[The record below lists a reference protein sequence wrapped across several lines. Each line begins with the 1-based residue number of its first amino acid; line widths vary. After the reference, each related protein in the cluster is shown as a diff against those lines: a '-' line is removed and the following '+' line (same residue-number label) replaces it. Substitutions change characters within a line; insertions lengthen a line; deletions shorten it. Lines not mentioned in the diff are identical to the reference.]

1 MKRILWV
8 LLACSPLLAAPP
20 CASASTDTA
29 LAAATAAGHPVF
41 LIVTDG
47 GSGDLEPA
55 RRIVS
60 EAQKL
65 LPEASVLEMNRS
77 DAANEAVVGRYRL
90 ATVPVPLILVIAP
103 NGVAAGGARPG
114 TITAQ
119 RLAEMVPSPAKAEF
133 LKALDE
139 RKAAFLVFARP
150 SMPDLPATTKAAAD
164 AVASLKGAAVLVQVD
179 LDSAKEAPFI
189 AEMKQDVKATTPVT
203 VVYNA
208 KGRATETLR
217 GVPTAATLTAAATKV
232 PTSTCKPGECG
243 PGGCK

>member
-1 MKRILWV
+1 MKRILGV
-8 LLACSPLLAAPP
+8 LFAGSLLLAAPQGVW
-20 CASASTDTA
+20 ASTDTA

-41 LIVTDG
+41 LIVTDAG
-47 GSGDLEPA
+47 AGDLEPA
-55 RRIVS
+55 RRVAS

-65 LPEASVLEMNRS
+65 LPDTSILEMDRA
-77 DAANEAVVGRYRL
+77 DAGNEAVVRRYRL

-103 NGVAAGGARPG
+103 NGVAAGGARPE

-119 RLAEMVPSPAKAEF
+119 RLADMVPSPAKADF

-150 SMPDLPATTKAAAD
+150 SMPDLPATTKAASD
-164 AVASLKGAAVLVQVD
+164 AAAALKGAAAVVQVD
-179 LDSAKEAPFI
+179 LDSAKETRFVT
-189 AEMKQDVKATTPVT
+189 EMSQDAKATVPVV

-217 GVPTAATLTAAATKV
+217 GVPTAAALVAAATKE
-232 PTSTCKPGECG
+232 PKSTCKPGECG

>member
-1 MKRILWV
+1 MKRILCV
-8 LLACSPLLAAPP
+8 LFACLPLLAAPP
-20 CASASTDTA
+20 RVWASTDTA

-47 GSGDLEPA
+47 GAVGLDAA
-55 RRIVS
+55 RRVVS
-60 EAQKL
+60 DAQKL
-65 LPEASVLEMNRS
+65 VPGASILEMNRA

-103 NGVAAGGARPG
+103 NGVAAGGARPDSV
-114 TITAQ
+114 TAE
-119 RLAEMVPSPAKAEF
+119 RLAGMVPSPAKAAF

-139 RKAAFLVFARP
+139 GKATFLVFARS
-150 SMPDLPATTKAAAD
+150 SMPDLPATTKAAED
-164 AVASLKGAAVLVQVD
+164 AAASLKGAAVLVQVD
-179 LDSAKEAPFI
+179 LDSAKEAPFA

-203 VVYNA
+203 IVYNA

-217 GVPTAATLTAAATKV
+217 GVPTAATLAAAATKI